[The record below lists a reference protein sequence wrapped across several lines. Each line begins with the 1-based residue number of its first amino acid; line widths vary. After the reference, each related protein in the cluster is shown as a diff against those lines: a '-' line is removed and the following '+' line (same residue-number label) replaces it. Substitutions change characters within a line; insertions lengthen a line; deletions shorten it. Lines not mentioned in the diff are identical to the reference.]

1 MKKYFFMPAIIFFT
15 ILATAIQ
22 CHAEKKFLNV
32 SIESVSGDRGTAVAN
47 ILRKEFANDTKKD
60 SVFSFTESFDKTDYY
75 LRVIIGDAKIYEAKS
90 EKSRVLELLRKSIG
104 KDENGNDTNLFTEEE
119 KRSAVEELK
128 DISKNPI
135 VGKFTADVIFSA
147 ISSGDP
153 LFSQTVEVRQTGQTA
168 DEAINKACKEFAEGI
183 LTEAAEKLPPDPPA
197 TPEPTT
203 QPTTQPTTPAQPT
216 APAPTQDF
224 LAKVGDM
231 MGDMIYIDKGTA
243 SGIKIGDKLT
253 IIRSAG
259 DIVIDGKVVGK
270 KEMEIGKAE
279 VVEVNENY
287 SACKVTSKNT
297 DVKQGDI
304 VRK

>member
-1 MKKYFFMPAIIFFT
+1 MKKIFLMPAIICFM
-15 ILATAIQ
+15 ICLTAVQ

-32 SIESVSGDRGTAVAN
+32 SIESVAGDKGTAVAD
-47 ILRKEFANDTKKD
+47 ILRKTFTNDAKKN
-60 SVFSFTESFDKTDYY
+60 SVFSLTESFDQTEYY
-75 LRVIIGDAKIYEAKS
+75 LRVIIGDVKIYEAKS
-90 EKSRVLELLRKSIG
+90 EKSRVMELLRKSIG
-104 KDENGNDTNLFTEEE
+104 KDENGNDTNLLTDAE

-147 ISSGDP
+147 ISSGEP
-153 LFSQTVEVRQTGQTA
+153 LFSQTFEVRQTGQTA
-168 DEAINKACKEFAEGI
+168 DEALDKACKEFSEGI
-183 LTEAAEKLPPDPPA
+183 LTEAEQKLPTDKPAA
-197 TPEPTT
+197 TPEPTPA
-203 QPTTQPTTPAQPT
+203 PTPTTPT
-216 APAPTQDF
+216 APQDF

-243 SGIKIGDKLT
+243 SGIQIGDKLT

-287 SACKVTSKNT
+287 SACKVTSKNG